1 MKAFITWFSRLF
13 AVSQNGPQPT
23 SQNSSSVSKASST
36 QEPTTRA
43 KSPQEKLIEIAGRE
57 VGKKETAGSNRGP
70 DVRKY
75 QAATNLEPGAWP
87 WCAAFVCWC
96 IQQWLADPEV
106 KTWLNLKTTT
116 TSNWRPRTA
125 LAFGFLKW
133 AQARPATTTI
143 LPDTAEPQPGDI
155 VVFDFSHIGIVLN
168 AAPNGKMLTIE
179 GNTNGAG
186 SREGD
191 SVEGKIRSRSLARA
205 FIRIRPSGS

>member
-1 MKAFITWFSRLF
+1 VSWLKWFSRLF
-13 AVSQNGPQPT
+13 AACPAGPAAT
-23 SQNSSSVSKASST
+23 SPNCSLPSKTSST
-36 QEPTTRA
+36 PAPSITP

-75 QAATNLEPGAWP
+75 QAATTLEPGAWP

-106 KTWLNLKTTT
+106 KAWLNLKTTT
-116 TSNWRPRTA
+116 TANWRPKTA
-125 LAFGFLKW
+125 LAFGLMKW
-133 AQARPATTTI
+133 AQARPATVTV
-143 LPDTAEPQPGDI
+143 LPDTAEPQAGDI
-155 VVFDFSHIGIVLN
+155 VVFDFSHCGIVKGL
-168 AAPNGKMLTIE
+168 AGGTMLTIE

-191 SVEGKIRSRSLARA
+191 GVYVKTRIRNLARA